1 MSNYPMVDEVNRL
14 VRDLLA
20 AGGAVSLPGVGTLY
34 TERRGAQRLSK
45 RSVLPPCRVVAFTS
59 QLQGTALSV
68 TIAGKA
74 GCSMAEAEEIYN
86 RWLARTRE
94 GETLT
99 IEGVGEL
106 RFKHFSLDPAF
117 DRLLNPQ
124 GREPVRVKPARTFD
138 WALWVG
144 IAAIVIAAAFGG
156 YQFVMLNDEEP
167 AAVAQ
172 MRPDAGNP
180 AIRTDEAEGVRPPE
194 NVTGTV
200 GEGVVSSEVP
210 AADIT
215 GAGAGRGEL
224 SAESE
229 SVAEQ
234 PNSHS
239 DNSAAAGRETHA
251 AVQSGTQLQPP
262 AATQIP
268 TQPDASPASLVS
280 GRHYV
285 VLGVYSTPQNA
296 ARAVEDAS
304 AKGTPVR
311 SAVYRF
317 GEKYMVSPFE
327 SADAEPCAQ
336 FIRKYKDRFPG
347 LWTYTAR

>member
-68 TIAGKA
+68 TIAAKA
-74 GCSMAEAEEIYN
+74 GCSMAEAEEIYS

-99 IEGVGEL
+99 IGGVGEL

-124 GREPVRVKPARTFD
+124 GREPVRVKPARSFD

-156 YQFVMLNDEEP
+156 YQFVMLNGEEP
-167 AAVAQ
+167 AAVAEKV
-172 MRPDAGNP
+172 PDTEKP
-180 AIRTDEAEGVRPPE
+180 AIRPDDAELPE
-194 NVTGTV
+194 HVAGTV
-200 GEGVVSSEVP
+200 GEGVLSSEVP
-210 AADIT
+210 AADI
-215 GAGAGRGEL
+215 AGADGPREK
-224 SAESE
+224 SSVPE

-234 PNSHS
+234 SNRLS

-251 AVQSGTQLQPP
+251 AVQSGTQLQQA

-268 TQPDASPASLVS
+268 TQPDASTEPASLVS

-317 GEKYMVSPFE
+317 GEKFMVSPFE

-336 FIRKYKDRFPG
+336 FIQKYKDRFPG